1 MNLNDILSRFDGN
14 VSKCGAHLLYASLE
28 AGSDG
33 DVGRDEVEGRDA
45 AEVHVLDGGKGHICK
60 SQISNNWR
68 DY

>member
-1 MNLNDILSRFDGN
+1 MNLNDIVSRFDGN

-60 SQISNNWR
+60 SQISNNCR